1 MDAGDGQVA
10 ESSPEPNVVPLQ
22 NTRSVQETDS
32 VPVRVAHLGRKIL
45 QEHWLFGVVLLTG
58 ALAQGIV
65 TLYLPTQMDEGE
77 YLQGA
82 MLVARG
88 GFPMVTFAARE
99 PLLMIY
105 LALGVTVM
113 GPSLLVARLQ
123 IVLTNLVTAGL
134 LYTLCRRTIS
144 PDGKVIG
151 ILAAG
156 AYLLT
161 PFMMYYTTVVYE
173 EPLGATFV
181 ALSLFFLLRDQ
192 WNPRTWNLP
201 LAGIALALAILSR
214 RSLVVVGLGFAVVA
228 AVRVTPWRQRLWES
242 ARFLIPL
249 VFTAGIVVL
258 YVTLRT
264 SISWT
269 ITELWTGNLAIG
281 ETSSPLPVRLEIFG
295 YGAIVGS
302 ALMLVPIILLTRW
315 GESLRTRLVLMGL
328 CSIPVAL
335 GLAYYP
341 TLAQWGVAEN
351 QFAMVVPLLFA
362 VALFWMI
369 LMMSEFFVPRG
380 HSPVA
385 SQGLF
390 LGLLAWAALSELAD
404 FSARGEAFATYLP
417 DMAAP
422 LAVGFAWWARTLF
435 VLPARTPQESL
446 SLRQSPRVLRSRSTK
461 VLFMVSAVGWS
472 GVIVVSALAGYW
484 VFGPTNPYNEPGLSN
499 VTSHISIQ
507 RTYSPS
513 MVAEV
518 ARFLETHFNSSDA
531 LFSFDE
537 DFLAQAGHVNVPSI
551 SVDSGP
557 YIHYLK
563 VRGPLN
569 GSPYPSAP
577 PGLAPTIQQ
586 LLNVW
591 NTTPLEGMV
600 DGVHTQLALGYS
612 ELLAWYFH
620 TQFHPIATFGNPR
633 SSDEVVIYARGP
645 PPLLLAQPLTTARNL
660 SVPVDIAYDS
670 LNGTAYVASLDSS
683 NITVLRGDGSES
695 TLTPKGIVGAQSV
708 AWLGGNLWVG
718 SSRTPYASIIPGG
731 AGPAQVVEVG
741 SGPSGFAEDPTTET
755 VFVSLRTSGNVSAFR
770 FDTQNG
776 TWHEIWNVYVGPT
789 LTGITVDTTD
799 QDVYV
804 ASAGGNFVAA
814 LNGSNGHLISR
825 FNFSFPPFSITYYAG
840 QLLLTWWEGHIY
852 RVSSATGAILSDVT
866 FAPGLYSSYLEA
878 SSGILAVT
886 SSSAG
891 SVLFLNATNF
901 LRLGTLAGVG
911 CAQSVTFDL
920 RRGIY
925 LAADTCNGT
934 VTLGRIPT
942 PSHIVLDSVPGSTL
956 LVGGVELSP
965 GVTETLWP
973 QVLTVNVNR
982 SGFLPGVLVTTIP
995 MGSINLT
1002 LTVPLGPTLA
1012 SLNATVALY
1021 SWIVVDATVI
1031 TLGGGYAGLFLV
1043 SRSRTR

>member
-1 MDAGDGQVA
+1 MDASDGQSTELA
-10 ESSPEPNVVPLQ
+10 PDPIVVPLQ
-22 NTRSVQETDS
+22 NTRLSKETDS
-32 VPVRVAHLGRKIL
+32 VPVRVAHLVRKIL
-45 QEHWLFGVVLLTG
+45 QEHWLFGVVLMMG
-58 ALAQGIV
+58 VLAQGLV

-99 PLLMIY
+99 PLLMVY
-105 LALGVTVM
+105 LAFGVTIM

-123 IVLTNLVTAGL
+123 IVLTNLVSAGL

-192 WNPRTWNLP
+192 WNPRAWNLP

-214 RSLVVVGLGFAVVA
+214 RSLVGVGLGFAVLA
-228 AVRVTPWRQRLWES
+228 TLRVTPWRQRLWES
-242 ARFLIPL
+242 ARFLVPL
-249 VFTAGIVVL
+249 VFTAGIVVV

-281 ETSSPLPVRLEIFG
+281 ETSSPLPVRLEILG

-315 GESLRTRLVLMGL
+315 GKGLRARLVLMGL

-335 GLAYYP
+335 GLTYYP

-351 QFAMVVPLLFA
+351 QFAMVIPLLFA
-362 VALFWMI
+362 AALFWMI
-369 LMMSEFFVPRG
+369 LMISEFFVPRG

-390 LGLLAWAALSELAD
+390 LGLLAWAALAGLAD
-404 FSARGEAFATYLP
+404 FSARAEAFATYLP

-435 VLPARTPQESL
+435 ALPARSLQESL
-446 SLRQSPRVLRSRSTK
+446 SLHRSPRVLRSRSTR
-461 VLFMVSAVGWS
+461 VLFTVSAVGWS
-472 GVIVVSALAGYW
+472 GVVVVSALAGYW
-484 VFGPTNPYNEPGLSN
+484 VYGPTNPYNEPGLSN
-499 VTSHISIQ
+499 VTSHISVQ
-507 RTYSPS
+507 RTYAPS

-518 ARFLETHFNSSDA
+518 AQFLESHFNSNDA

-557 YIHYLK
+557 YLHYLM
-563 VRGPLN
+563 VRGPSN

-591 NTTPLEGMV
+591 NTTPLAGMV

-620 TQFHPIATFGNPR
+620 TQFHPIATFGDPR

-645 PPLLLAQPLTTARNL
+645 PPLLLAQPLTTSRNL

-670 LNGTAYVASLDSS
+670 LNGTAYVASLNSS
-683 NITVLRGDGSES
+683 NITVLRVDGSQS

-718 SSRTPYASIIPGG
+718 SSLTPYASIIPGG
-731 AGPAQVVEVG
+731 TGTAQVVEVG
-741 SGPSGFAEDPTTET
+741 SGPSGFAEDLTTET

-770 FDTQNG
+770 FDAQSG
-776 TWHEIWNVYVGPT
+776 TWHEIWNEYVGPL

-799 QDVYV
+799 QAVYV
-804 ASAGGNFVAA
+804 ASAGGNFVAV
-814 LNGSNGHLISR
+814 LNGSNGHIISR

-852 RVSSATGAILSDVT
+852 RVSSATGTILSNLT

-886 SSSAG
+886 SSSVG
-891 SVLFLNATNF
+891 SVAFYNATNL

-911 CAQSVTFDL
+911 CAQSATFDL
-920 RRGIY
+920 LRGIY

-934 VTLGRIPT
+934 VTLGRFPT
-942 PSHIVLDSVPGSTL
+942 PSHIVLDSASGSTL
-956 LVGGVELSP
+956 NIGGVDLSP
-965 GVTETLWP
+965 GATETLWP
-973 QVLTVNVNR
+973 QVLTVSVNR

-995 MGSINLT
+995 VGSMDLT
-1002 LTVPLGPTLA
+1002 LTVPLGPSLA

-1021 SWIVVDATVI
+1021 SWTVVVATAI
-1031 TLGGGYAGLFLV
+1031 TLGGGYAGLLLAG
-1043 SRSRTR
+1043 RPRLR